1 MHGQT
6 DADEAEYRCFF
17 IEAVNKSVYDAML
30 NHNEVFLNT
39 FNNTMKEVVH
49 GFPVDQVGPAYYN
62 IPYPLTQ
69 GTNQAATSYQE
80 AASADNDD
88 IQVIQISSEQIQ
100 GATNNQIQHTLL
112 TSDPYTTLFC
122 RNGMVSLQQ
131 VLLSQRF
138 SLLVAIDWFFAMKI
152 VLWP

>member
-1 MHGQT
+1 
-6 DADEAEYRCFF
+6 
-17 IEAVNKSVYDAML
+17 ML
-30 NHNEVFLNT
+30 VS
-39 FNNTMKEVVH
+39 
-49 GFPVDQVGPAYYN
+49 
-62 IPYPLTQ
+62 
-69 GTNQAATSYQE
+69 ATSE
-80 AASADNDD
+80 GLH
-88 IQVIQISSEQIQ
+88 SETLPHFLGRGVVGFANPGI
-100 GATNNQIQHTLL
+100 GNHGSVGKVALL

>member
-1 MHGQT
+1 MAVRGVGEQAWAALQVGGEGGVMPGQNN
-6 DADEAEYRCFF
+6 E
-17 IEAVNKSVYDAML
+17 EAV
-30 NHNEVFLNT
+30 
-39 FNNTMKEVVH
+39 VV
-49 GFPVDQVGPAYYN
+49 P
-62 IPYPLTQ
+62 
-69 GTNQAATSYQE
+69 
-80 AASADNDD
+80 
-88 IQVIQISSEQIQ
+88 
-100 GATNNQIQHTLL
+100 LL

>member
-1 MHGQT
+1 
-6 DADEAEYRCFF
+6 
-17 IEAVNKSVYDAML
+17 
-30 NHNEVFLNT
+30 
-39 FNNTMKEVVH
+39 MKEVFH

-100 GATNNQIQHTLL
+100 GATNNQIQHNPGSSMQHVQQPTGQGQNQMGNFG
-112 TSDPYTTLFC
+112 TSGHIPPSAQKIASSVQRIRRDKIPSIYNQ
-122 RNGMVSLQQ
+122 RLQAANQ
-131 VLLSQRF
+131 QRTQ
-138 SLLVAIDWFFAMKI
+138 
-152 VLWP
+152 